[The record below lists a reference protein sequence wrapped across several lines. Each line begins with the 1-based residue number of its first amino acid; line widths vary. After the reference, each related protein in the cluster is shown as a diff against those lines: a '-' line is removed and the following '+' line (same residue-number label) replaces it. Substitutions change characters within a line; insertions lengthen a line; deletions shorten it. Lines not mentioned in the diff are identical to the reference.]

1 MPEPMTIGAKTNAL
15 CDAAESEIIAH
26 FDDDDF
32 YGHAGGHHLHV
43 FYICTL
49 ARAARQSSLSPS
61 ISDQLFIP

>member
-1 MPEPMTIGAKTNAL
+1 MPEPMTIAAKRNAL

-49 ARAARQSSLSPS
+49 ARAARQ
-61 ISDQLFIP
+61 